1 MLHPVAAKLAFSLG
15 KRMGRSNG
23 GHDPSRSVQVGNPM
37 PNVRLNGEFRCPENT
52 GADRQLPRII
62 LGTPRGLAVRLTCLT
77 RRPRSGTIYGD
88 AILVL
93 ALSGGCWDRL

>member
-62 LGTPRGLAVRLTCLT
+62 LGTTKRTRGSGAAQPPARSRL
-77 RRPRSGTIYGD
+77 
-88 AILVL
+88 
-93 ALSGGCWDRL
+93 

>member
-37 PNVRLNGEFRCPENT
+37 PNGEFRCPENT

-62 LGTPRGLAVRLTCLT
+62 LGTTKRTRGSGAAQPPARSRL
-77 RRPRSGTIYGD
+77 
-88 AILVL
+88 
-93 ALSGGCWDRL
+93 